1 MQGRNRYYLPTSNEG
16 KIHWRLDGIV
26 PCNLEGFSLVSYHG
40 TELFHIARIDS
51 SIRTHKLLINVNVG
65 KHLVVAIPQLPV
77 ELFDAL
83 VTASVNFVIGC
94 KGQYRNWRDSGTALS

>member
-1 MQGRNRYYLPTSNEG
+1 ML
-16 KIHWRLDGIV
+16 
-26 PCNLEGFSLVSYHG
+26 
-40 TELFHIARIDS
+40 HIARIDS

-94 KGQYRNWRDSGTALS
+94 EGQYRNWRDSGTAALRRYLDALQTTSGRLGGEGG